1 MPAFSS
7 LDAGDARIEI
17 SNLTKIIKEKTVVN
31 DLSLT
36 VYENEILV
44 ILGHNGAGKSTTLN
58 MLTGLARP
66 TSGQAT
72 VFNITERPIDL
83 FADYPDVVDLIGICP

>member
-1 MPAFSS
+1 M
-7 LDAGDARIEI
+7 
-17 SNLTKIIKEKTVVN
+17 VN

-36 VYENEILV
+36 IYENEILV
-44 ILGHNGAGKSTTLN
+44 MLGHNGAGKSTTLN
-58 MLTGLARP
+58 MLTGITKA

-72 VFNITERPIDL
+72 VYNLSDRPIDL